1 MEEAPAP
8 AETSALHDVHELARV
23 AAELEAET
31 EKLLDE
37 TLIADIQETP
47 LVTVDAVLGERE
59 EAKERR
65 ERVES
70 RAKEMLEEELAKQR
84 HEREVKDLEEAISVT
99 QKPIAKATTAA
110 ARKPPSASA
119 PAAASPEPEEEAP
132 PTAPFQLASANVR
145 KNVRAREANPYVLNL
160 TEFVPETEATRK
172 ARDLRKETELLKA
185 CLADAKLAGRP
196 NAFESYLKRG
206 ASTHAAL

>member
-1 MEEAPAP
+1 MEEAAAP
-8 AETSALHDVHELARV
+8 AETSALHDVHELARL

-31 EKLLDE
+31 EKLFDE

-47 LVTVDAVLGERE
+47 LVTLDAVLEERE

-65 ERVES
+65 DRVAG
-70 RAKEMLEEELAKQR
+70 RAKEMLEEELAKER

-119 PAAASPEPEEEAP
+119 PAAASPEPEEEVP
-132 PTAPFQLASANVR
+132 PTAPFELASANVR
-145 KNVRAREANPYVLNL
+145 ANVREREANPYVLNL
-160 TEFVPETEATRK
+160 TEFVPETEATRQ

-185 CLADAKLAGRP
+185 CLADAKQRP